1 MTTSYTSEQQNLDLQ
16 LSSQADPITYDFLP
30 SRREVLQ
37 VLGAGILLTATASAW
52 AQGAPTANRA
62 GRGGAGRGGGGIAGT
77 PPANIRARLHIA
89 RDGAITV
96 LCGKVECGQGVRTE
110 VIQAA
115 AEELRVS
122 PSRISVILADT
133 DLVPN
138 DGATVGSR
146 STPATIPLVRQAAA
160 AARDLLAG
168 LAAKHLAVPPAEIE
182 IKDGRAIHG
191 PSRNEKSYA
200 DLAAVEDIGGLF
212 AAAPVPRE
220 VTLAA
225 IPQWQI
231 LGTSLLRPTARDL
244 VTGKHQYPSD
254 LVRPGMVYGKVL
266 RAPRYRSRFS
276 NPNLEAARA
285 LPGVTVVHD
294 GDFIGVTAPTSAQA
308 QKALDAISV
317 QWTSDPHPNSSTLPD
332 HLVRNAAPPSNP
344 FGAELSTAAKTLQ
357 QSYFIPYIQH
367 VPMEPRAAVAQWDDG
382 KLTVWTATQQPF
394 GIRRSIA
401 TAMRLPEDNVRV
413 IVPDFGGGF
422 GGKHTDE
429 CAVEA
434 ARLARAA
441 NKPVLLRWT
450 REEEFT
456 WAYFRPAGVMQC
468 AASLDAA
475 GRISSWY
482 FININSGPSAVQ
494 TPYNIPRNLCQSVNS
509 QPPLRH
515 GSYRALAAAANAW
528 ARECFMDELAAAAAL
543 DPLEFRMTHLRGA
556 EPRVRDVLA
565 EVAKRFD
572 WSGRKSRKPDNVGIG
587 IACATEKGSYTAT
600 AAQVSVD
607 RAQGTWKIDH
617 LAHVFE
623 CGKVLNPYY
632 CTQQVEGAIIQ
643 GLGPVLREQ
652 MEFEGGRIQNG
663 TFTSYQVPRF
673 SDVPPMDVFLLDRPD
688 LPSAGSGE
696 TPLITVAPAITNA
709 LSQAYGQRFR
719 ELPLR
724 LPDA

>member
-1 MTTSYTSEQQNLDLQ
+1 MTTSYSPEQQNIDLE
-16 LSSQADPITYDFLP
+16 LSSQADPITYHFLP

-52 AQGAPTANRA
+52 AQGAPAGNRGA
-62 GRGGAGRGGGGIAGT
+62 RGGGRGGGVAGT

-89 RDGAITV
+89 KDGTITV

-110 VIQAA
+110 IIQAA

-191 PSRNEKSYA
+191 PSRNEKTYV
-200 DLAAVEDIGGLF
+200 DLATVEDIGGLL
-212 AAAPVPRE
+212 AAAPISRDVALSA
-220 VTLAA
+220 V
-225 IPQWQI
+225 PQWQV
-231 LGTSLLRPTARDL
+231 LGTSLLRPTARDI
-244 VTGKHQYPSD
+244 VTGKHLYPSD
-254 LVRPGMVYGKVL
+254 MVRPGMVYGKVL

-276 NPNLEAARA
+276 NTNLDAARA

-294 GDFIGVTAPTSAQA
+294 GDFIGVTALTSALA

-317 QWTSDPHPNSSTLPD
+317 QWTSDPHPNSLTLPD
-332 HLVRNAAPPSNP
+332 YLVKSASPPPNA
-344 FGAELSTAAKTLQ
+344 FTAELDSAAKTLK
-357 QSYFIPYIQH
+357 QSYFIPYVQH
-367 VPMEPRAAVAQWDDG
+367 VPMEPRAALAEWVDG

-401 TAMRLPEDNVRV
+401 TAMRTSEDNVRI

-441 NKPVLLRWT
+441 SKPVLLRWT

-468 AASLDAA
+468 EASLDAE
-475 GRISSWY
+475 GRITSWY

-528 ARECFMDELAAAAAL
+528 ARECFMEELAAAAGKDSL
-543 DPLEFRMTHLRGA
+543 DFRLAHLQGA
-556 EPRVRDVLA
+556 EPRVRNVLA

-572 WSGRKSRKPDNVGIG
+572 WTGRKARKAANAGIG

-600 AAQVSVD
+600 AAQVSID

-643 GLGPVLREQ
+643 GLGPVLREEMQ
-652 MEFEGGRIQNG
+652 FEGGRIQNG

-688 LPSAGSGE
+688 LASAGSGE

-709 LSQAYGQRFR
+709 LSQALGQPLR